1 MKRLSRVLCTRPRP
15 NYKARPGRVASTEG
29 VEAAP
34 GNVSNR
40 ERNITMKILAF
51 VSALALGMSVS
62 SAAFALD
69 AATPD
74 KPDATAKAERAA
86 ECSKRADARG
96 LHGKKRREYREECK
110 KGKEDKDIKDVK

>member
-1 MKRLSRVLCTRPRP
+1 
-15 NYKARPGRVASTEG
+15 
-29 VEAAP
+29 
-34 GNVSNR
+34 
-40 ERNITMKILAF
+40 MKISAF
-51 VSALALGMSVS
+51 VSALALGMSLS

-69 AATPD
+69 ATTPD

-110 KGKEDKDIKDVK
+110 KGKEDKISRTSNSSFLVGGILRLGRRRAGHFRFRTQNG

>member
-1 MKRLSRVLCTRPRP
+1 
-15 NYKARPGRVASTEG
+15 
-29 VEAAP
+29 
-34 GNVSNR
+34 
-40 ERNITMKILAF
+40 MKILAF
-51 VSALALGMSVS
+51 VSALALGMFVS

-86 ECSKRADARG
+86 ECSKLADAKG

-110 KGKEDKDIKDVK
+110 KGKRTRTSRTSSSSFLVGGILQHGRRRAGHFVFGRKTGERA